1 MGSDWAYFRVLFHR
15 YDNFGYSPQRLLV
28 IDINVLS
35 VAPWRSPA
43 ALNSVYF

>member
-15 YDNFGYSPQRLLV
+15 YDNFGDGPHRLLV
-28 IDINVLS
+28 INIHVLS
-35 VAPWRSPA
+35 IAPGRSPT